1 MKIEIRKA
9 KPEDKDK
16 FIKLVKKADRYPA
29 YWSKPR
35 FKGFIDNNEQII
47 LLAQSNKKLIGFIGV
62 MKKYTNKKVSKKIN
76 TEKFAYIAW
85 IAILPEFRNKKIGS
99 KLLKKAEQIAKKLGK
114 NGIWL
119 SCKKD
124 IIEFYKN
131 NNYKLKGYFI
141 KKYKTKKFRKYYLI
155 KKIT

>member
-1 MKIEIRKA
+1 MGNKEH
-9 KPEDKDK
+9 
-16 FIKLVKKADRYPA
+16 L
-29 YWSKPR
+29 
-35 FKGFIDNNEQII
+35 I
-47 LLAQSNKKLIGFIGV
+47 LLAQKKEKLIGFIGL
-62 MKKYTNKKVSKKIN
+62 MTKYNNKKVSKKIN
-76 TEKFAYIAW
+76 INNLAYIAW
-85 IAILPEFRNKKIGS
+85 IAVLPEFRNKKIGS
-99 KLLKKAEQIAKKLGK
+99 KLLKKAEQIAKKWGK

-141 KKYKTKKFRKYYLI
+141 KQYKRKKFRKYYLI